1 MNGGTLTLELLAVGA
16 AVGII
21 ASWIS
26 VGRYLRT

>member
-1 MNGGTLTLELLAVGA
+1 VLQLLAVGC
-16 AVGII
+16 AVGVI